1 MTTKQL
7 AYTAELAKTLNFG
20 RAAENLFISQPTLTY
35 QIKALEDEIGFL
47 IFERSG
53 KGAALTPAGEQFCI
67 TAKNILA
74 ELHKAIENGQNFS
87 ARYKENINICMPVRS
102 AVYFLP
108 QVIKEYSAKYPDV
121 SITPYFMYSGYL
133 DSFLAGDMDIAF
145 SLEYNM
151 KRVHNVKQHHL
162 FDSRIYLICQ
172 KNDKLAS
179 KKVIHPDDLSGYT
192 LMVGGGSP
200 TELHAVQQRMI
211 QTGNIRYFN
220 SPDHNTTLTNV
231 AAGKGVCLA
240 PGFLN
245 DHNGEFA
252 WIPFECNETMPCA
265 VYTHKTDKRDH
276 VLAFVKEIQ
285 EVYKKNPDFPI

>member
-1 MTTKQL
+1 
-7 AYTAELAKTLNFG
+7 
-20 RAAENLFISQPTLTY
+20 
-35 QIKALEDEIGFL
+35 
-47 IFERSG
+47 
-53 KGAALTPAGEQFCI
+53 
-67 TAKNILA
+67 
-74 ELHKAIENGQNFS
+74 
-87 ARYKENINICMPVRS
+87 
-102 AVYFLP
+102 
-108 QVIKEYSAKYPDV
+108 
-121 SITPYFMYSGYL
+121 
-133 DSFLAGDMDIAF
+133 
-145 SLEYNM
+145 
-151 KRVHNVKQHHL
+151 
-162 FDSRIYLICQ
+162 
-172 KNDKLAS
+172 
-179 KKVIHPDDLSGYT
+179 
-192 LMVGGGSP
+192 MVGGGSP

-285 EVYKKNPDFPI
+285 EVYKKNPDFPM